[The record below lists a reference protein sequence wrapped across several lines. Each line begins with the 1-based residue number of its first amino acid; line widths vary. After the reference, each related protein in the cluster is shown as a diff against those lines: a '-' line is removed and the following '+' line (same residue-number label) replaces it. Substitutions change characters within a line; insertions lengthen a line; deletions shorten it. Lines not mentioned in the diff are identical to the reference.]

1 VGRLT
6 GIFGEAWALY
16 QAHWRHFVS
25 IAVVVYLLL
34 WILSVLVTA
43 LFDWL
48 GLFIAG
54 LIAIA
59 GAFWLQGAL
68 IEAVRDVRDGRA
80 DLSVRET
87 LERVRPHF
95 NRIVLAGILA
105 GLAITFGLLLLLVPG
120 LILLT
125 IWIVVIP
132 AIVLEERG
140 VLEAFGRS
148 RELVRGHGWNVFA
161 VIVLTFL
168 LLIGVSLLLS
178 ALLAPLESWVARLIG
193 DVVGNT
199 LVAPFVVA
207 TWTLV
212 YYRLTADEE
221 PAVTPTA

>member
-6 GIFGEAWALY
+6 GVFGEAWELY
-16 QAHWRHFVS
+16 RAHWRHFFS

-80 DLSVRET
+80 DLSVRDT

-105 GLAITFGLLLLLVPG
+105 GVAITFGLLLLLVPG

-178 ALLAPLESWVARLIG
+178 AVLAPLENWFARLIG

-199 LVAPFVVA
+199 LVTPFVVA

-212 YYRLTADEE
+212 YYRLIADEE
-221 PAVTPTA
+221 AGPTPAA

>member
-34 WILSVLVTA
+34 WVLSVLVTA

-105 GLAITFGLLLLLVPG
+105 GVAITLGLLLLLVPG

-178 ALLAPLESWVARLIG
+178 AVLAPLESWVARLIG

-199 LVAPFVVA
+199 LVAPLVVT

-221 PAVTPTA
+221 PAPAPAA

>member
-1 VGRLT
+1 MGRLS
-6 GIFGEAWALY
+6 GIFGEAWELY

-34 WILSVLVTA
+34 WVLSVLVTA
-43 LFDWL
+43 LFDRL
-48 GLFIAG
+48 GLVIAG
-54 LIAIA
+54 FIAIA

-80 DLSVRET
+80 DLSIRET

-95 NRIVLAGILA
+95 NRIALAGILA
-105 GLAITFGLLLLLVPG
+105 GVAITFGLLLLLVPG

-168 LLIGVSLLLS
+168 LLLGVSLLLS
-178 ALLAPLESWVARLIG
+178 VLLDPVENWVARLIG

-212 YYRLTADEE
+212 YYRLRADEE
-221 PAVTPTA
+221 PAPGPTT

>member
-1 VGRLT
+1 VGRLS
-6 GIFGEAWALY
+6 GIFGEAWGLY
-16 QAHWRHFVS
+16 LAHWRHFVS

-34 WILSVLVTA
+34 WVLSVLVTA

-80 DLSVRET
+80 DLSVRDT

-105 GLAITFGLLLLLVPG
+105 GIAITFGLLLLLVPG

-140 VLEAFGRS
+140 VVEAFGRS

-168 LLIGVSLLLS
+168 LLLGVSLLLS
-178 ALLAPLESWVARLIG
+178 ALLAPLENWVARLIG

-221 PAVTPTA
+221 LAPTAAS